1 MQTVNEALTLLK
13 RQAVLEIA
21 MKQAGGIR
29 ITEEQELHVV
39 RRRLAEFPEATRAVL
54 QASHALRRPVS
65 ELNAN
70 DVEDWATSKQV
81 A

>member
-13 RQAVLEIA
+13 RQAELETA

-39 RRRLAEFPEATRAVL
+39 RRRLAEFPEAARAVM